1 MLQYL
6 HTKYGFSVAI
16 LKYYILPLLA
26 FLSMALTT
34 EEKSEII
41 SKYSQA
47 KGDTGSPEIQ
57 IAILSKE
64 IEKLQGHLGENK
76 HDSPAKR
83 GLLSKLAKRRRLLR
97 YLSIHNEDRY
107 QKIIKSLNLKK

>member
-1 MLQYL
+1 
-6 HTKYGFSVAI
+6 
-16 LKYYILPLLA
+16 
-26 FLSMALTT
+26 MALTT

-57 IAILSKE
+57 VAILSKE

-97 YLSIHNEDRY
+97 YLSIHNEERY
-107 QKIIKSLNLKK
+107 AKIVKGLNLKK